1 MGRKAGILITLA
13 AVAAAAG
20 IAAGVVFAGDSG
32 SATVKRA
39 DTIHMR
45 AQIETGATAR
55 VATAKHHLPP
65 VKYGVTRQPQVI
77 PPGTVT
83 SVVLSGCP
91 RRYHIT
97 NGSVAAAAASDVQYL
112 TIHGS
117 GPVPGKKGVKRW
129 FVDLSNSNS
138 TIAVNA
144 VGFIVCQH

>member
-45 AQIETGATAR
+45 AQIETGAATR
-55 VATAKHHLPP
+55 VATAKHHRPP
-65 VKYGVTRQPQVI
+65 VVYGVTRQPQVI
-77 PPGTVT
+77 PPNTLATTVA
-83 SVVLSGCP
+83 LSGCP

-97 NGSVAAAAASDVQYL
+97 NGSVAAAAGAAPSSSPGPP
-112 TIHGS
+112 TGS
-117 GPVPGKKGVKRW
+117 GADDR
-129 FVDLSNSNS
+129 
-138 TIAVNA
+138 AR
-144 VGFIVCQH
+144 